1 MKQKQTDESWHNVLS
16 ASCRNNNRDV
26 SLFSAQ
32 QRTHSSCFWLRP
44 DSTPRFLHI
53 SSSECFPCR
62 CCWLMARLPLLKTR
76 PCCGGRLSV
85 ITNTIWFVFL
95 FVDVRATS
103 RARFSFLHVRSSQN
117 KRLKF
122 VSEGDFLHSS
132 FEYWDIQTFLVFHN
146 QIFGG
151 FSWQQQLKIVCCLS
165 GIFIIMTVMRLR
177 LRFVATYL
185 FCSKNVTGFILFL
198 VLFHRWW
205 LMRHTASLHN
215 LLYRLRE
222 SKLKED
228 ESPRHGN
235 KSLSARVAHDTTQ
248 DEDVI
253 MTRWFCDDRYI
264 SRQSSH

>member
-117 KRLKF
+117 KIKVCVWRRFFTLQF
-122 VSEGDFLHSS
+122 WILRHSTISGVSQSDFWGISVTAAV
-132 FEYWDIQTFLVFHN
+132 E
-146 QIFGG
+146 
-151 FSWQQQLKIVCCLS
+151 IVCCLS

-205 LMRHTASLHN
+205 LMRHTASLYN

-235 KSLSARVAHDTTQ
+235 ESLSARVTHDTTQ

>member
-132 FEYWDIQTFLVFHN
+132 FEYWDIQPFLVFHN

-151 FSWQQQLKIVCCLS
+151 FPWQQQLKIVCCLS
-165 GIFIIMTVMRLR
+165 GIFIIMTVTR
-177 LRFVATYL
+177 RFVWSQICCHL
-185 FCSKNVTGFILFL
+185 F
-198 VLFHRWW
+198 VL
-205 LMRHTASLHN
+205 
-215 LLYRLRE
+215 
-222 SKLKED
+222 
-228 ESPRHGN
+228 
-235 KSLSARVAHDTTQ
+235 Q
-248 DEDVI
+248 
-253 MTRWFCDDRYI
+253 
-264 SRQSSH
+264 